1 MMSRQIEQIGKTKL
15 YFSQYLPGSV
25 IQLRMNN
32 AYAKVVGTRSSD
44 RERDKISKI
53 QLLEVARNF
62 IYQWESYHDGVVDLG
77 LIDSID
83 RDEIIIKSPQALYV
97 QAYPYILKCNS
108 CGRLMNF
115 RAPKE
120 SRLRDG
126 LGKIVDRQRYHYI
139 PCPELGCSGH
149 MVQLGLASVHR
160 CGNIH
165 EVNLGY
171 NVPEKSAIKHINE
184 VAYTTTLWD
193 LDTGQSVRE
202 LYQPKCPSCMN
213 TYGEKGCVT
222 NRLFK
227 ASAGDTFYPQ
237 NIQYIALSDRNSRLI
252 HRLIKNE
259 AIQDDVISGIL
270 LCLINK
276 IEASARTEEF
286 ESLLS
291 GSGMDDTEIEEK
303 TQELAALRKNIEA
316 MQSAGLDSVTTEQIL
331 SRLRKNEEE
340 LVEQLKC
347 ATGAFPQIEEY
358 ISDLSLIRGLSNN
371 RRNFEASLICN
382 DIKTYAFHDLIADIE
397 DPYERNIEISKLE
410 RLKENYGIFDIQHV
424 NDLSVVLSSIGFTR
438 EKARPDNEEGTV
450 PVRLNGYQELGTDGS
465 RSDFHVYA
473 MQASTE
479 GLIIKLSAIKILSW
493 CRDSFNIVIPDPT
506 ILQDEAQAHAYL
518 LETYEV
524 LMMEPKQVLSFSA
537 EHGLYE
543 TAPFHLIHSIAH
555 ALIATAKQ
563 HSGYEENNLVEYLL
577 PANLGFIIYV
587 SSVKNFTAGG
597 LSNLFKYY
605 LTNWFDDASLHAF
618 NCMMDPVCSEEGA
631 SCSSCLQQA
640 ISCELFN
647 QGLSRSY
654 MHGGIVEKD
663 TLTLENGFWT
673 QTNG

>member
-1 MMSRQIEQIGKTKL
+1 MSRQIEQIGKTKL
-15 YFSQYLPGSV
+15 YFSQYLPGSI
-25 IQLRMNN
+25 IQLRINN

-62 IYQWESYHDGVVDLG
+62 IEQWESYHDGVVDLG
-77 LIDSID
+77 LIEAID
-83 RDEIIIKSPQALYV
+83 RDEIIIKSPQALYI
-97 QAYPYILKCNS
+97 QAYPYILKCNN

-115 RAPKE
+115 RSTNE
-120 SRLRDG
+120 NRLRDS

-139 PCPELGCSGH
+139 PCPDQSCSGH

-160 CGNIH
+160 CGSIH

-171 NVPEKSAIKHINE
+171 NIPEKAAIKYINE
-184 VAYTTTLWD
+184 VAYTTSLWD
-193 LDTGQSVRE
+193 LDSGQIVRE
-202 LYQPKCPSCMN
+202 LYQAKCPSCVN
-213 TYGEKGCVT
+213 AYDEIGYVA

-237 NIQYIALSDRNSRLI
+237 NIQYIALSERNSRLI
-252 HRLIKNE
+252 HRLINNDP
-259 AIQDDVISGIL
+259 IQEDVVSGLL

-276 IEASARTEEF
+276 IKVSVRTDEF
-286 ESLLS
+286 ESLLE
-291 GSGMDDTEIEEK
+291 GSGMNEEEVEAK
-303 TQELAALRKNIEA
+303 RQELEVLRKNIEA
-316 MQSAGLDSVTTEQIL
+316 MTSAGLDPKTTEEIL
-331 SRLRKNEEE
+331 SRLRRNEEE
-340 LVEQLKC
+340 LVDQLKC
-347 ATGAFPQIEEY
+347 VTGAFPQIEEY
-358 ISDLSLIRGLSNN
+358 ISDLSLIRGLSNS
-371 RRNFEASLICN
+371 RRNFEASLIYN

-438 EKARPDNEEGTV
+438 EKSRPDNEEGTV
-450 PVRLNGYQELGTDGS
+450 PVRLNGYQELGIDGS
-465 RSDFHVYA
+465 RSDFNVYA

-479 GLIIKLSAIKILSW
+479 GLIIKLSAIKVLSW
-493 CRDSFNIVIPDPT
+493 CRDNFNIVISDPT
-506 ILQDEAQAHAYL
+506 ILQDEARAHAYL

-524 LMMEPKQVLSFSA
+524 LLMEPKQILSFSA
-537 EHGLYE
+537 EHGLHE

-577 PANLGFIIYV
+577 PGNLGFIIYV
-587 SSVKNFTAGG
+587 SSVKNYTAGG

-605 LTNWFDDASLHAF
+605 LTNWLDDASLYAF

-654 MHGGIVEKD
+654 MHGGVVEKD
-663 TLTLENGFWT
+663 VLNLENGFWT